1 MKGKGN
7 NKLPGEEMSEIKIT
21 FTEDERVL
29 LHSLVHEELY
39 KKARDFSLA
48 SAVKNN
54 DLISY
59 YGQSITA
66 LRELEEKLFI

>member
-1 MKGKGN
+1 MRQIAI
-7 NKLPGEEMSEIKIT
+7 LID
-21 FTEDERVL
+21 EDEVVL

-48 SAVKNN
+48 SAIKNN
-54 DLISY
+54 ELINS

-66 LRELEEKLFI
+66 LQKLEEKLSI

>member
-1 MKGKGN
+1 
-7 NKLPGEEMSEIKIT
+7 MSEIKIT
-21 FTEDERVL
+21 LTEDERLL

-39 KKARDFSLA
+39 KKACDFSFA

-66 LRELEEKLFI
+66 LRELEEKLSI

>member
-1 MKGKGN
+1 MN
-7 NKLPGEEMSEIKIT
+7 EIKIT
-21 FTEDERVL
+21 FTEDERLL
-29 LHSLVHEELY
+29 LHSLVQEELY

-48 SAVKNN
+48 SAIKNN

-66 LRELEEKLFI
+66 LQELEEKLSI

>member
-1 MKGKGN
+1 
-7 NKLPGEEMSEIKIT
+7 MSEIKIT
-21 FTEDERVL
+21 FTEDERIL
-29 LHSLVHEELY
+29 LHSLVYEELY
-39 KKARDFSLA
+39 KKARDFSFA

-66 LRELEEKLFI
+66 LRELEEKLSI

>member
-1 MKGKGN
+1 
-7 NKLPGEEMSEIKIT
+7 MSEIKIT
-21 FTEDERVL
+21 FTEDELVL
-29 LHSLVHEELY
+29 LHTLVHEELY

-66 LRELEEKLFI
+66 FQKLEEKLSI

>member
-1 MKGKGN
+1 MRQIAI
-7 NKLPGEEMSEIKIT
+7 LID
-21 FTEDERVL
+21 EDEVEL

-66 LRELEEKLFI
+66 LQNIEEKLSI

>member
-1 MKGKGN
+1 MRQIAI
-7 NKLPGEEMSEIKIT
+7 LID
-21 FTEDERVL
+21 EDDAVL
-29 LHSLVHEELY
+29 LHSLVNEELY

-66 LRELEEKLFI
+66 LQELEEKLKKIS

>member
-1 MKGKGN
+1 
-7 NKLPGEEMSEIKIT
+7 MSEIKIT
-21 FTEDERVL
+21 FTEDEL
-29 LHSLVHEELY
+29 FLIHSLVHEELY

-66 LRELEEKLFI
+66 LQELEKKLSI

>member
-1 MKGKGN
+1 
-7 NKLPGEEMSEIKIT
+7 MSEIKIT
-21 FTEDERVL
+21 FTEDERLL
-29 LHSLVHEELY
+29 LHSLVQEELY

-48 SAVKNN
+48 SAIKNN

-66 LRELEEKLFI
+66 LQELEEKLSI

>member
-1 MKGKGN
+1 
-7 NKLPGEEMSEIKIT
+7 MSEIKIT
-21 FTEDERVL
+21 LTEDECIL
-29 LHSLVHEELY
+29 LHSLVHEDLY

-59 YGQSITA
+59 YGQSTTA
-66 LRELEEKLFI
+66 LQKLEEKISI

>member
-1 MKGKGN
+1 
-7 NKLPGEEMSEIKIT
+7 MSEIKIT
-21 FTEDERVL
+21 FTEDELVL
-29 LHSLVHEELY
+29 LHTLVHEELY

-59 YGQSITA
+59 YGQSFAA
-66 LRELEEKLFI
+66 LQELEKRLSI

>member
-1 MKGKGN
+1 MN
-7 NKLPGEEMSEIKIT
+7 EIKIT
-21 FTEDERVL
+21 FTEDERLL
-29 LHSLVHEELY
+29 LHSLVYEVLY
-39 KKARDFSLA
+39 RKTRDFSLA

-66 LRELEEKLFI
+66 LQKLEEKLSI

>member
-1 MKGKGN
+1 
-7 NKLPGEEMSEIKIT
+7 MSEIKIT
-21 FTEDERVL
+21 FTEDERLL
-29 LHSLVHEELY
+29 LHSLVYEELY

-48 SAVKNN
+48 SALKNN

-66 LRELEEKLFI
+66 LQELEEKLSI

>member
-7 NKLPGEEMSEIKIT
+7 NKLPGERMRQIAILID
-21 FTEDERVL
+21 EDEAVL

-59 YGQSITA
+59 YGQIITA
-66 LRELEEKLFI
+66 LQKLEEKLSI